1 MANKTTLKIKINK
14 TLLNKLEDKGLEKT
28 MEDTGNGVIR
38 SIKLTQKVPYDT
50 GKLEKSIKLKVSKNK
65 KGQVIFSIEFETP
78 YARRLYYH
86 PEYHFQKTHNKN
98 AQAYWL
104 EEYRGH
110 KGKGQDKIKNLFIKH
125 YKKNGGL

>member
-1 MANKTTLKIKINK
+1 MAKKTSLKITINK
-14 TLLNKLEDKGLEKT
+14 TLLKKLEDKGLEKT

-50 GKLEKSIKLKVSKNK
+50 GKLEKSIKLKTRKNNR
-65 KGQVIFSIEFETP
+65 GQVIFTIEFETP

-86 PEYHFQKTHNKN
+86 PEYHFQTKHNKN

-110 KGKGQDKIKNLFIKH
+110 RGKGQDKIKNLFIKH